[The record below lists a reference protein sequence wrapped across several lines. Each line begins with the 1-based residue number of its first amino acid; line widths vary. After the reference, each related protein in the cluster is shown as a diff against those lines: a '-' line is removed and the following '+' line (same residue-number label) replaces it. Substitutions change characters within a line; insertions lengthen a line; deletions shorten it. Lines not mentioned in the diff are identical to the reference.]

1 MGVHHLWFI
10 INQGIQNHIT
20 MKKNFYLFLLALLP
34 KMASA
39 QLDTATIVF
48 ELDTPTVRYYLDT
61 IRIDS
66 FFLLEQTSTPGGG
79 PRPSILYTPIFFTDT
94 AAFNQYIDAISEQ
107 INQLGIQF
115 TALKLQMEVFAYRKA
130 RLEYLRDSI
139 FRGVTGVSE
148 VRSVAPPPPTSPLRA
163 PTDEFKKP
171 QKGTTTGGKNKQKKR

>member
-1 MGVHHLWFI
+1 MGVHRLRI
-10 INQGIQNHIT
+10 IRNPRVQNHII
-20 MKKNFYLFLLALLP
+20 MKKRFYLFLLVFLP
-34 KMASA
+34 KLAFA

-79 PRPSILYTPIFFTDT
+79 PRPSVLYTPIFFTDT

-107 INQLGIQF
+107 INQLGVQF
-115 TALKLQMEVFAYRKA
+115 TALKLQREVFAYRKA

-139 FRGVTGVSE
+139 FRGVTGVPE

-163 PTDEFKKP
+163 PNDEFKKP
-171 QKGTTTGGKNKQKKR
+171 QKGTQTAGRKKQKNR